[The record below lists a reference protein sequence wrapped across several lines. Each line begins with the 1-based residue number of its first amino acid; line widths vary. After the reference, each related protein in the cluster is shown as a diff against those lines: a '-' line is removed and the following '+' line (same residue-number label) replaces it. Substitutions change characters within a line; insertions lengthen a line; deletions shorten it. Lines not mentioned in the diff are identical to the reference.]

1 MLVVRGRSAWV
12 MRGWAVLVAALGPGL
27 VALAS
32 SQLGPTSHV
41 WPRSLPRPLF
51 RPSVTSSPSVSEL
64 TVASLGL
71 IVTGFTRS
79 LDSGTGPPDF
89 FLMERYLI
97 TSNIFQTFKNIF
109 EVRNI
114 FLESKIFLFRCVPG
128 EHRFP
133 QELRHEVR
141 G

>member
-1 MLVVRGRSAWV
+1 
-12 MRGWAVLVAALGPGL
+12 MRGWAGLAAALGPGL
-27 VALAS
+27 VVLVS
-32 SQLGPTSHV
+32 PLRGPTSQLLCSREC
-41 WPRSLPRPLF
+41 PLLLPRPLF

-97 TSNIFQTFKNIF
+97 TSKIFKTFKNIF
-109 EVRNI
+109 LSEI
-114 FLESKIFLFRCVPG
+114 FSGAI
-128 EHRFP
+128 
-133 QELRHEVR
+133 
-141 G
+141 

>member
-1 MLVVRGRSAWV
+1 
-12 MRGWAVLVAALGPGL
+12 MRGWAGLAAALGPGL
-27 VALAS
+27 VVLAS
-32 SQLGPTSHV
+32 SLQGPTSQLLCSREC
-41 WPRSLPRPLF
+41 PLLLF

-97 TSNIFQTFKNIF
+97 TSNIFKTFKNIF
-109 EVRNI
+109 
-114 FLESKIFLFRCVPG
+114 FK
-128 EHRFP
+128 
-133 QELRHEVR
+133 
-141 G
+141 

>member
-1 MLVVRGRSAWV
+1 M
-12 MRGWAVLVAALGPGL
+12 LVAALGPGL

-41 WPRSLPRPLF
+41 WPRSLF
-51 RPSVTSSPSVSEL
+51 RQSVTSSPSVSEL

-89 FLMERYLI
+89 FLMERYLF
-97 TSNIFQTFKNIF
+97 TSNIF
-109 EVRNI
+109 
-114 FLESKIFLFRCVPG
+114 
-128 EHRFP
+128 
-133 QELRHEVR
+133 
-141 G
+141 